1 MKQNKVLIALAL
13 LIVAG
18 AVYRIIP
25 GRPLGFAPQIAMAI
39 FGGAALKNKKLAFA
53 LPLFSMLISDA
64 LYQALY
70 MAKLTDMQGFYQGQ
84 GINYLL
90 FAGLSFIGI
99 AMRKINITNIAVA
112 SVAGPVLYFLAS
124 NFATWAGHGGY
135 NLPMTGAGLYQTYI
149 LALPFFYGSLAAT
162 LIFSTMLFGAW
173 YAVKGVKAPIVQQA
187 IA

>member
-13 LIVAG
+13 LVIAG

-39 FGGAALKNKKLAFA
+39 FGGAALSNKRWAFA

-64 LYQALY
+64 LFQALY
-70 MAKLTDMQGFYQGQ
+70 MANLTDMQGFYPGQ
-84 GINYLL
+84 GVNYLL
-90 FAGLSFIGI
+90 FAGLSLIGI
-99 AMRKINITNIAVA
+99 AMRRINITNIAAA
-112 SVAGPVLYFLAS
+112 SIAGPVLYFLAS

-135 NLPMTGAGLYQTYI
+135 NLPMTGAGLFQTYV

-162 LIFSTMLFGAW
+162 LTFSTLLFGAW
-173 YAVKGVKAPIVQQA
+173 YALKGTQAPAQQGVVA
-187 IA
+187 